1 MAAKVAAKLKADLE
15 AKAAKLKAD
24 LEAKAAKLKAE
35 IEAKAVAD
43 ELAAKE
49 AEAERKRKHIRMLET
64 KA

>member
-35 IEAKAVAD
+35 IEAKEKLSKQAQIEKD
-43 ELAAKE
+43 F
-49 AEAERKRKHIRMLET
+49 
-64 KA
+64 